1 MQIEQDVNAG
11 LKLVEELTGIGKLSY
26 GEREF
31 PGVRYDIRRY
41 QGMARSGLP
50 VPGVHR
56 IDGSIDLAPVERGS
70 DLVGRD
76 LTLVLENGRTMRI
89 TLADRNGRVLTE
101 GHGPSRCSCC

>member
-1 MQIEQDVNAG
+1 MEMEQDLG
-11 LKLVEELTGIGKLSY
+11 RTLKLVEELCGVGELSC
-26 GEREF
+26 GGRVF
-31 PGVRYDIRRY
+31 PAIRYDIRRY

-56 IDGSIDLAPVERGS
+56 IDGSVDLNSIAGAL

-76 LTLVLENGRTMRI
+76 LTLALENGRTMRV
-89 TLADRNGRVLTE
+89 TLADRSGRVLSE